1 MWAVALSG
9 ANAQTLAECQQ
20 AAERNYPLI
29 KRMDLITQTAAL
41 TVANIQKG
49 WLPQLTVTA
58 QATLQ
63 SDVTAFPEQMQTV
76 YQQMGIDIK
85 GLRKD
90 QYRIGVDVQ
99 QTVFDGGAI
108 SSRKEVARREA
119 GVEIARQEVD
129 IYKVRQRVNELYFSL
144 LLLDQQIAL
153 SRDLEQLLSSNEQKL
168 GTMFKSGTA
177 AESDYLS
184 LKAERLKAA
193 QQLASLL
200 SQRQSAAAILSV
212 FCGIEVKSPV
222 KPSPTYDAAP
232 AVRPELRLA
241 DSQVAR
247 AKATL
252 GKAEHVRQA
261 RKVAQQCQVLL
272 KNDGNLLPLKRNQ
285 RIAVIGP
292 LGNSAN
298 DMLGCWSGSSEKVLP
313 VSLIDGLKTAVGTQ
327 GCVEYATGSHLVK
340 DPELEKILVGS
351 FMGLAKAG
359 NAKESTWRSNGE
371 LLREALVVASRSDVI
386 IAALGENMNMNGE
399 GASRATP
406 NLPEPQLQ
414 LLEAL
419 VATGKPIVLVVFTGR
434 PLELTWADQH
444 VPAILNAWFPG
455 VEAGNAIADVLFG
468 DVNPSAKITVT
479 FPRSIGQIPIHYN
492 HKNTGRPHSADDA
505 PYIRFKSNYIDVV
518 NAPLYPFGYGLSYTT
533 FTYDRMKLSSNTLSK
548 DGKLTASIQVKNT
561 GARAGKETVQ
571 LYIHDVISSSTRP
584 VKELKGFKQ
593 IELQAGEC
601 QIVSFEIT
609 SEDLKFYNHELEY
622 VCEPGEFEV
631 MIGPNSRDVISAS
644 FVYN

>member
-1 MWAVALSG
+1 MRIKAFIIMWAVALSG

-232 AVRPELRLA
+232 AVRPELRFA
-241 DSQVAR
+241 DSQVALANAR
-247 AKATL
+247 EKAL
-252 GKAEHVRQA
+252 GAALLPRIGLFAQGFYGYPGYNMFEDMMRRRWSLNGMIGA
-261 RKVAQQCQVLL
+261 RLTWNIGALYTR
-272 KNDGNLLPLKRNQ
+272 KNDKAQLRLARESAENSREVFLFNNKLEEMRYNEHTARYRQLMADDEEIIALRSRVRKAAESKLAHGI
-285 RIAVIGP
+285 IAV
-292 LGNSAN
+292 N
-298 DMLGCWSGSSEKVLP
+298 D
-313 VSLIDGLKTAVGTQ
+313 
-327 GCVEYATGSHLVK
+327 
-340 DPELEKILVGS
+340 
-351 FMGLAKAG
+351 
-359 NAKESTWRSNGE
+359 
-371 LLREALVVASRSDVI
+371 LLREINA
-386 IAALGENMNMNGE
+386 ENTARVQQSMHEIEMLKAIYN
-399 GASRATP
+399 A
-406 NLPEPQLQ
+406 
-414 LLEAL
+414 
-419 VATGKPIVLVVFTGR
+419 KFT
-434 PLELTWADQH
+434 T
-444 VPAILNAWFPG
+444 N
-455 VEAGNAIADVLFG
+455 N
-468 DVNPSAKITVT
+468 
-479 FPRSIGQIPIHYN
+479 
-492 HKNTGRPHSADDA
+492 
-505 PYIRFKSNYIDVV
+505 
-518 NAPLYPFGYGLSYTT
+518 
-533 FTYDRMKLSSNTLSK
+533 
-548 DGKLTASIQVKNT
+548 
-561 GARAGKETVQ
+561 
-571 LYIHDVISSSTRP
+571 
-584 VKELKGFKQ
+584 
-593 IELQAGEC
+593 
-601 QIVSFEIT
+601 
-609 SEDLKFYNHELEY
+609 
-622 VCEPGEFEV
+622 
-631 MIGPNSRDVISAS
+631 
-644 FVYN
+644 